1 LNIKKREGYFEKF
14 NILKVSQVV
23 MKALEE
29 TDEVLQNKWGKANE
43 IAKKVEQRAI
53 TFDGELHVELIQ
65 DWIEDELM
73 ASDLKKTAKAFI
85 KYRQK
90 RTEIRNAGGKWMT
103 YKEPFGKRSIEMV
116 MNHLTNGF
124 KGFQVATQK

>member
-1 LNIKKREGYFEKF
+1 
-14 NILKVSQVV
+14 

-53 TFDGELHVELIQ
+53 TFGGELHVELIQ

-73 ASDLKKTAKAFI
+73 ESDLKKTAKAFI

-90 RTEIRNAGGKWMT
+90 RTEIRNAGWQMDDLQRTIWEK
-103 YKEPFGKRSIEMV
+103 V
-116 MNHLTNGF
+116 
-124 KGFQVATQK
+124 